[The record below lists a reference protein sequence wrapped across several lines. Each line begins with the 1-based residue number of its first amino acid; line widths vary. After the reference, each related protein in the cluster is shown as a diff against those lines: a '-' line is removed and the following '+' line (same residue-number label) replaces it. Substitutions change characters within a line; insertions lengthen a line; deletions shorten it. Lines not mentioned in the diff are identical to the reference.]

1 MKFDAGTIVALITAL
16 GVGGIIQA
24 LIKYLTDRK
33 KTDVDITKTDVD
45 TQLAYLKTVIEQLAG
60 EVKRVV
66 SDRDRIQEELLEEQ
80 SRSAI
85 LRRRVRELEDEID
98 GVRKSARETQHKC
111 DELATRLQELVK
123 DSQEKM

>member
-33 KTDVDITKTDVD
+33 KTDVDVTKTDVD